1 MQQGFKRNAV
11 RKREMNPLLP
21 KQETLDETVG
31 ETTADFPPRK
41 TANSFN
47 HKKTSASEHRPSLP
61 NTSKSVQRAFKSIAG
76 NDAQDING
84 RNTPST
90 FISHATSPKP
100 QVPRK
105 PLHLQNS
112 STQPTSQT
120 SENKALHS
128 EKTRM
133 ETFIPSST
141 CKEKV
146 GKVSNLINRFEGG
159 SPASSNE
166 LKKDAQSGSR
176 SPQNSARPLIHSHQP
191 KLLSDH
197 PILQRQRIDIVKSQ
211 SAADSTPDTGLH
223 PANGLVT
230 PLPTDC
236 QNNSKTEASICTVDS
251 VMDSKRP
258 NGKQTAATLNL
269 LPSTDLCTRAVNLS
283 DVQSPHGKRGEESG
297 VETRNILES
306 KKIWNGEIQKNEN
319 EAFVEKKETNEE
331 KLYKIANELL
341 LTEKAYVNK
350 LHLLDQVFCAK
361 LLEEANS
368 KGSFPA
374 EVVTKIFS
382 NISSIYTFH
391 NQFLLPELET
401 RMNLWNTTPQIGD
414 ILQKLAPFLKMYA
427 EYVKNFEKAMELLKT
442 WMSRSPQ
449 FKAIVEDIQKQEICG
464 SLTIQHHM
472 LEPVQRIPR
481 YELLLKDYLKK
492 LPQDDSDRKDAEKS
506 LEIISTA
513 ATHSNA
519 AIRMM
524 EKMKKLIDVYEM
536 LGGEEEDIVNPSN
549 ELIKEGQILKL
560 AARNTSSQ
568 ERYLFLLN
576 NMLLYCVP
584 KFSLVFTRYSVRT
597 KIGIEGMQVVE
608 TLNKDYPN
616 TFQVSGK
623 ERTLELQASSDQNKE
638 EWIKALKDTIQ
649 DFNQKN
655 ETFRSAIAKEGEEQG
670 SEVSTAELGMRAP
683 RWIRDKE
690 VTLCMKCKEPFNAL
704 TRRRHHCRACGYVVC
719 WKCSDYKANLAYD
732 SNKLSKVCKDCYV
745 IITGK
750 TDSEEK
756 DDKKKKGILE
766 IEAAEV
772 SENCIICNFLHYLE
786 KPTKPWQKV
795 WCVVPKNEGLVLYM
809 YGAPQ
814 DVKALATIPLLGYAI
829 EDNPRGVDVSHVFRL
844 KQSRFIHTFAA
855 DSDDQKQ
862 QWLRIINMAAKGETP
877 TNDDDLCSDDT
888 SAWRLSSQSEAD
900 QASDS

>member
-1 MQQGFKRNAV
+1 MAQLIGYRNSMFGQHSGATS
-11 RKREMNPLLP
+11 RATES
-21 KQETLDETVG
+21 ES
-31 ETTADFPPRK
+31 
-41 TANSFN
+41 ANNFN
-47 HKKTSASEHRPSLP
+47 HLKVSSSECRSSLP
-61 NTSKSVQRAFKSIAG
+61 NTSKPIQTTFRSTAR

-90 FISHATSPKP
+90 VKSHTSPKP

-105 PLHLQNS
+105 PSHLQNS
-112 STQPTSQT
+112 PIHQTSQT
-120 SENKALHS
+120 PENKALHS
-128 EKTRM
+128 EKARM
-133 ETFIPSST
+133 DTFIPSSP

-146 GKVSNLINRFEGG
+146 GKVSDLINRFQG
-159 SPASSNE
+159 SSPVSPND
-166 LKKDAQSGSR
+166 LKKDVQSGSP
-176 SPQNSARPLIHSHQP
+176 SPRNPARPLINSHQP

-197 PILQRQRIDIVKSQ
+197 PILQRQRTDTVKANC
-211 SAADSTPDTGLH
+211 AAEFASDTGLQ
-223 PANGLVT
+223 PANGLVKS
-230 PLPTDC
+230 LPADC
-236 QNNSKTEASICTVDS
+236 TETSSRTVNPMMNNKQ
-251 VMDSKRP
+251 P
-258 NGKQTAATLNL
+258 NREQAAALNQ
-269 LPSTDLCTRAVNLS
+269 LPSTNSHTRADDLNAVSN
-283 DVQSPHGKRGEESG
+283 PHGKQREAFE
-297 VETRNILES
+297 VQTQTVLEAKET
-306 KKIWNGEIQKNEN
+306 WNGEIPTTEN
-319 EAFVEKKETNEE
+319 ELSVEKKETNEE

-341 LTEKAYVNK
+341 LTERAYVNR

-374 EVVTKIFS
+374 EVVAKIFS
-382 NISSIYTFH
+382 NISSIYVFH
-391 NQFLLPELET
+391 SQFLLPELET

-414 ILQKLAPFLKMYA
+414 ILQKLAPFLKMYG
-427 EYVKNFEKAMELLKT
+427 EYVKNFEKAMALLKT
-442 WMSRSPQ
+442 WMGRSPQ
-449 FKAIVEDIQKQEICG
+449 FKAIVEEIQKQEICG

-492 LPQDDSDRKDAEKS
+492 LPQDSLDRKDAEKS

-584 KFSLVFTRYSVRT
+584 KFSLVFTRYTVRT
-597 KIGIEGMQVVE
+597 KIGIEGMKVIE
-608 TLNKDYPN
+608 THNKDYPN

-623 ERTLELQASSDQNKE
+623 ERTLELQASSDQDKE
-638 EWIKALKDTIQ
+638 EWIKALKYTIQ

-655 ETFRSAIAKEGEEQG
+655 ETFRSAIAKEGEDQA

-683 RWIRDKE
+683 RWIRDNE

-704 TRRRHHCRACGYVVC
+704 TRRRHHCRACGCVVC
-719 WKCSDYKANLAYD
+719 WKCSDYKASLAYD
-732 SNKLSKVCKDCYV
+732 SNKPNKVCKDCYV
-745 IITGK
+745 IITGQ

-786 KPTKPWQKV
+786 KPAKPWQKV
-795 WCVVPKNEGLVLYM
+795 WCVIPKNEGLVLYM

-814 DVKALATIPLLGYAI
+814 DVKALATIPLLGYTI
-829 EDNPRGVDVSHVFRL
+829 EENPRGVDGSHVFSL

-855 DSDDQKQ
+855 DSDNQKQ
-862 QWLRIINMAAKGETP
+862 QWLKIISMAVKGETP
-877 TNDDDLCSDDT
+877 TDNDDFSSD
-888 SAWRLSSQSEAD
+888 EA
-900 QASDS
+900 STC

>member
-1 MQQGFKRNAV
+1 MQQDFRRTAMKKRA
-11 RKREMNPLLP
+11 MNPSLP
-21 KQETLDETVG
+21 KQKTLDET
-31 ETTADFPPRK
+31 AS
-41 TANSFN
+41 NFN
-47 HKKTSASEHRPSLP
+47 HLKTSASERRPSLP
-61 NTSKSVQRAFKSIAG
+61 NTSRPVQRTFKSRTG

-84 RNTPST
+84 RNTPNT
-90 FISHATSPKP
+90 FISHSTSPKP

-112 STQPTSQT
+112 PTQQTSQT
-120 SENKALHS
+120 PENKALHS

-133 ETFIPSST
+133 ETFIPSSA

-146 GKVSNLINRFEGG
+146 GKVSDLINRFQGG
-159 SPASSNE
+159 SPASSNDVQ
-166 LKKDAQSGSR
+166 KDAQSGSH
-176 SPQNSARPLIHSHQP
+176 SPLNSARSSIQSHQP
-191 KLLSDH
+191 KLLSEH
-197 PILQRQRIDIVKSQ
+197 PIIQRQRTDTVKSNRAVE
-211 SAADSTPDTGLH
+211 SAPDTGLQ
-223 PANGLVT
+223 PVNGLVT
-230 PLPTDC
+230 PLLTES
-236 QNNSKTEASICTVDS
+236 QNNSSTEVGICTVDS
-251 VMDSKRP
+251 VMASKPP
-258 NGKQTAATLNL
+258 NGKQRAATLNL
-269 LPSTDLCTRAVNLS
+269 LPSTDLCTRAV
-283 DVQSPHGKRGEESG
+283 DPHAGQSPHGKFREESG
-297 VETRNILES
+297 VETQKVLES
-306 KKIWNGEIQKNEN
+306 KKIWNGEIQEKKNEVS
-319 EAFVEKKETNEE
+319 VEKKETNEE

-341 LTEKAYVNK
+341 LTEKAYVSK
-350 LHLLDQVFCAK
+350 LHLLDQVFYAK

-401 RMNLWNTTPQIGD
+401 RMNLWTTTPQIGD
-414 ILQKLAPFLKMYA
+414 ILQKLAPFLKMYG
-427 EYVKNFEKAMELLKT
+427 EYVKNFEKAMGLLKT
-442 WMSRSPQ
+442 WLGRSPQ
-449 FKAIVEDIQKQEICG
+449 FKAIVEEIQKQEICG
-464 SLTIQHHM
+464 SLTMQHHM
-472 LEPVQRIPR
+472 LEPIQRIPR

-492 LPQDDSDRKDAEKS
+492 LPENSSDRKDAEKS

-519 AIRMM
+519 AIRIM

-536 LGGEEEDIVNPSN
+536 LGGEEEDIVHPSN

-597 KIGIEGMQVVE
+597 KIGIEGMKVIE
-608 TLNKDYPN
+608 THNKDYPN

-638 EWIKALKDTIQ
+638 EWIKALKNTIQ

-655 ETFRSAIAKEGEEQG
+655 ETFRSAIAKEGEQG

-683 RWIRDKE
+683 RWIRDNE

-732 SNKLSKVCKDCYV
+732 TSKLSKVCKDCYV

-756 DDKKKKGILE
+756 DERKKKGILE

-772 SENCIICNFLHYLE
+772 SENCIICDFLHYLE

-862 QWLRIINMAAKGETP
+862 RWLRIINMAAKGETP
-877 TNDDDLCSDDT
+877 TDDNDLGSDDSST
-888 SAWRLSSQSEAD
+888 WRLSSQSEAD
-900 QASDS
+900 QAINS

>member
-1 MQQGFKRNAV
+1 MQQDFRRAAVKKRD
-11 RKREMNPLLP
+11 MNDSLP
-21 KQETLDETVG
+21 RRETLGETVG
-31 ETTADFPPRK
+31 ETTFAFQPKK

-47 HKKTSASEHRPSLP
+47 HLKTSASEHRPSLP
-61 NTSKSVQRAFKSIAG
+61 DISKPVQRTIVSTKG
-76 NDAQDING
+76 NNAQDING
-84 RNTPST
+84 KSTPSAV
-90 FISHATSPKP
+90 ISHASPKP
-100 QVPRK
+100 QVPQK

-112 STQPTSQT
+112 TKKQIQT
-120 SENKALHS
+120 PENKALYS
-128 EKTRM
+128 VQTRM
-133 ETFIPSST
+133 ETLPSNS
-141 CKEKV
+141 CQEKV
-146 GKVSNLINRFEGG
+146 GKVSDLINRFQGG
-159 SPASSNE
+159 SPPSSIE
-166 LKKDAQSGSR
+166 EKKDGQSGSH
-176 SPQNSARPLIHSHQP
+176 SPRNSARTSILTQP
-191 KLLSDH
+191 KFLSDH
-197 PILQRQRIDIVKSQ
+197 PILQRQR
-211 SAADSTPDTGLH
+211 ADTGKSNHVAESALNTGGQ

-236 QNNSKTEASICTVDS
+236 QNSSSTEASICTADS
-251 VMDSKRP
+251 TMD
-258 NGKQTAATLNL
+258 NKQSDKKQNAATLNL
-269 LPSTDLCTRAVNLS
+269 LPSTDLCTKAANHHGVH
-283 DVQSPHGKRGEESG
+283 SPHGKHEEESRT
-297 VETRNILES
+297 ETQDILDS
-306 KKIWNGEIQKNEN
+306 KKIWNGEIQKKEN
-319 EAFVEKKETNEE
+319 EDEIRVEKKETNEE

-341 LTEKAYVNK
+341 LTEKAYVSK

-414 ILQKLAPFLKMYA
+414 ILQKLAPFLKMYG
-427 EYVKNFEKAMELLKT
+427 EYVKNFEMAMDLLKM
-442 WMSRSPQ
+442 WMGRSPQ

-492 LPQDDSDRKDAEKS
+492 LPQDSLDRKDAEKS

-524 EKMKKLIDVYEM
+524 EKMKKLIDVYER
-536 LGGEEEDIVNPSN
+536 LGGEEGDIVNPSN

-597 KIGIEGMQVVE
+597 KIGIEGMKVIE
-608 TLNKDYPN
+608 THNKDYPN

-623 ERTLELQASSDQNKE
+623 ERTLELQAGSDQDKE
-638 EWIKALKDTIQ
+638 EWIKAIKNTIQ

-655 ETFRSAIAKEGEEQG
+655 ETFRSAIAKEREEQ
-670 SEVSTAELGMRAP
+670 SLEVSSAELGMRAP
-683 RWIRDKE
+683 RWIRDNE

-719 WKCSDYKANLAYD
+719 WKCSDYKASLAYD
-732 SNKLSKVCKDCYV
+732 SNKLCKVCKDCYIV
-745 IITGK
+745 ITGK

-772 SENCIICNFLHYLE
+772 SENCIICDFLHYLE
-786 KPTKPWQKV
+786 KPAKPWQKV

-814 DVKALATIPLLGYAI
+814 DVKALATIPLLGYMI
-829 EDNPRGVDVSHVFRL
+829 EDNPKGVDGSHVFRL

-855 DSDDQKQ
+855 DSNDQKQ
-862 QWLRIINMAAKGETP
+862 QWLRIINKAAKGETP
-877 TNDDDLCSDDT
+877 TDNEDLGSDD
-888 SAWRLSSQSEAD
+888 SSTCGD
-900 QASDS
+900 

>member
-1 MQQGFKRNAV
+1 MKSCLVFPYRCILFSPPPRQPCLNSAVQELTMEREFRRTAVKKKMNASLP
-11 RKREMNPLLP
+11 RQELLS
-21 KQETLDETVG
+21 ETVG
-31 ETTADFPPRK
+31 ERTVAFQSRK
-41 TANSFN
+41 TASTVN
-47 HKKTSASEHRPSLP
+47 HLKTSASEHRPSLP
-61 NTSKSVQRAFKSIAG
+61 DVSKPVQQNFRSKAG
-76 NDAQDING
+76 NDAQKVNG
-84 RNTPST
+84 KATPSKFT
-90 FISHATSPKP
+90 SHATNPKP
-100 QVPRK
+100 QDKIFPNLG
-105 PLHLQNS
+105 PLEE
-112 STQPTSQT
+112 QT
-120 SENKALHS
+120 LTAIINVE
-128 EKTRM
+128 RQ
-133 ETFIPSST
+133 IPS
-141 CKEKV
+141 
-146 GKVSNLINRFEGG
+146 
-159 SPASSNE
+159 
-166 LKKDAQSGSR
+166 
-176 SPQNSARPLIHSHQP
+176 
-191 KLLSDH
+191 
-197 PILQRQRIDIVKSQ
+197 
-211 SAADSTPDTGLH
+211 
-223 PANGLVT
+223 
-230 PLPTDC
+230 
-236 QNNSKTEASICTVDS
+236 
-251 VMDSKRP
+251 
-258 NGKQTAATLNL
+258 
-269 LPSTDLCTRAVNLS
+269 
-283 DVQSPHGKRGEESG
+283 
-297 VETRNILES
+297 
-306 KKIWNGEIQKNEN
+306 
-319 EAFVEKKETNEE
+319 ETNEE

-341 LTEKAYVNK
+341 LTEKSYVSR

-361 LLEEANS
+361 LLDEANS

-401 RMNLWNTTPQIGD
+401 RMNLWNSTPQIGD
-414 ILQKLAPFLKMYA
+414 ILQKLAPFLKMYG
-427 EYVKNFEKAMELLKT
+427 EYVKNFEKAMGLLKT
-442 WMSRSPQ
+442 WMGRSPQ
-449 FKAIVEDIQKQEICG
+449 FKAIVEEIQKQEICG

-492 LPQDDSDRKDAEKS
+492 LPQDSLDRKDAEKS

-513 ATHSNA
+513 ATHSDA

-597 KIGIEGMQVVE
+597 KIGIEGMKVIE
-608 TLNKDYPN
+608 THNKDYPN

-623 ERTLELQASSDQNKE
+623 ERTLELQASSDQDKE
-638 EWIKALKDTIQ
+638 EWIKALKNTIQ

-655 ETFRSAIAKEGEEQG
+655 ETFRSAIAKEGEDQAQ
-670 SEVSTAELGMRAP
+670 EVSTAELGMRAP
-683 RWIRDKE
+683 RWIRDNE

-719 WKCSDYKANLAYD
+719 WKCSDYKASLAYD
-732 SNKLSKVCKDCYV
+732 GNKPSKVCKDCYI

-772 SENCIICNFLHYLE
+772 SENCIICDFLHYLE
-786 KPTKPWQKV
+786 KPAKPWQKV

-814 DVKALATIPLLGYAI
+814 DVKALATIPLLGYTI
-829 EDNPRGVDVSHVFRL
+829 EDNPKGVDMSHVFRL

-855 DSDDQKQ
+855 DSNDQKQ
-862 QWLRIINMAAKGETP
+862 HWLRIINMAAKGEIP
-877 TNDDDLCSDDT
+877 TDNDDVGSDDSST
-888 SAWRLSSQSEAD
+888 WRLSSQPEVD
-900 QASDS
+900 QAINS

>member
-1 MQQGFKRNAV
+1 MQQDFRRIAI
-11 RKREMNPLLP
+11 RKKTTTLP
-21 KQETLDETVG
+21 IQKTFVE
-31 ETTADFPPRK
+31 

-47 HKKTSASEHRPSLP
+47 HLKVSASDRRSSLP
-61 NTSKSVQRAFKSIAG
+61 NPSKPIVRTFRSTAR

-84 RNTPST
+84 RNTPITVRSY
-90 FISHATSPKP
+90 ASPKP

-105 PLHLQNS
+105 PLHLQS
-112 STQPTSQT
+112 STVQQASQNPV
-120 SENKALHS
+120 NKALHG
-128 EKTRM
+128 EKARM
-133 ETFIPSST
+133 DAISPSP

-146 GKVSNLINRFEGG
+146 GKVSDLINRFQGS
-159 SPASSNE
+159 SPASPND
-166 LKKDAQSGSR
+166 LKDVQSGSPSPRNPAR
-176 SPQNSARPLIHSHQP
+176 SLINSHQT

-197 PILQRQRIDIVKSQ
+197 PLLQRQRTDTVKANC
-211 SAADSTPDTGLH
+211 AAEFASNAGLQ

-230 PLPTDC
+230 SLPADC
-236 QNNSKTEASICTVDS
+236 TETSSHTVGS
-251 VMDSKRP
+251 VMDNEEP
-258 NGKQTAATLNL
+258 NTEQAAASNQA
-269 LPSTDLCTRAVNLS
+269 PPTDGHTRTDDQPAAS
-283 DVQSPHGKRGEESG
+283 DPLGEQREAFE
-297 VETRNILES
+297 VKTQITEQA
-306 KKIWNGEIQKNEN
+306 KVWNGEIQTSEN
-319 EAFVEKKETNEE
+319 DLSAEKKETNEE
-331 KLYKIANELL
+331 KMYKIANELL
-341 LTEKAYVNK
+341 LTERAYVNR

-368 KGSFPA
+368 KSSFPA

-382 NISSIYTFH
+382 NISSIYAFH
-391 NQFLLPELET
+391 SQFLLPELET

-414 ILQKLAPFLKMYA
+414 ILQKLAPFLKMYG
-427 EYVKNFEKAMELLKT
+427 EYVKNFEKAMALLKT
-442 WMSRSPQ
+442 WMGRSLQ
-449 FKAIVEDIQKQEICG
+449 FKAIVEDIQKQEVCG

-492 LPQDDSDRKDAEKS
+492 LPQDSIDRKDAEKS

-524 EKMKKLIDVYEM
+524 ENMKKLMDVYEM

-597 KIGIEGMQVVE
+597 KIGIEGMKVIE
-608 TLNKDYPN
+608 THNKDYPN

-623 ERTLELQASSDQNKE
+623 ERTLELQASSDQDKE
-638 EWIKALKDTIQ
+638 EWIKALKCTIQ
-649 DFNQKN
+649 EFNQKN
-655 ETFRSAIAKEGEEQG
+655 ETFRSAIAKEGEEQAA
-670 SEVSTAELGMRAP
+670 EVSTAELGMRAP
-683 RWIRDKE
+683 RWIRDNE

-704 TRRRHHCRACGYVVC
+704 TRRRHHCRACGCVVC

-732 SNKLSKVCKDCYV
+732 SNKPNKVCKDCYV
-745 IITGK
+745 VITGQ

-756 DDKKKKGILE
+756 EDKKKKGILE
-766 IEAAEV
+766 IDAAEV
-772 SENCIICNFLHYLE
+772 SENCIICNFLQYLE
-786 KPTKPWQKV
+786 KPAKPWQKV
-795 WCVVPKNEGLVLYM
+795 WCVIPKNEGLVLYM

-814 DVKALATIPLLGYAI
+814 DVKALATIPLLGYTI
-829 EDNPRGVDVSHVFRL
+829 EENPRGVDGSHVFRL

-862 QWLRIINMAAKGETP
+862 KWLKVISMAVKGETP
-877 TNDDDLCSDDT
+877 ADNDDFSSDEAST
-888 SAWRLSSQSEAD
+888 S
-900 QASDS
+900 

>member
-1 MQQGFKRNAV
+1 MQLFLQCWGRQEAGHRV
-11 RKREMNPLLP
+11 QRKYLRCSVLIRAN
-21 KQETLDETVG
+21 TV
-31 ETTADFPPRK
+31 
-41 TANSFN
+41 N
-47 HKKTSASEHRPSLP
+47 HLNTSASEHRPSLP
-61 NTSKSVQRAFKSIAG
+61 DISKAVQQNFRSKAG
-76 NDAQDING
+76 NNVQEVNG
-84 RNTPST
+84 KTTPSKFT
-90 FISHATSPKP
+90 SHTTNPKP

-105 PLHLQNS
+105 PSLLQNS
-112 STQPTSQT
+112 ARKQT
-120 SENKALHS
+120 IQTPANKVLHS
-128 EKTRM
+128 SRTEM
-133 ETFIPSST
+133 ETLPSNS
-141 CKEKV
+141 CKEKA
-146 GKVSNLINRFEGG
+146 GKVSDLINRFQGG
-159 SPASSNE
+159 SPASSNDE
-166 LKKDAQSGSR
+166 KKIAQSGSR
-176 SPQNSARPLIHSHQP
+176 SPRSARTSIHSQP
-191 KLLSDH
+191 KCLSDH
-197 PILQRQRIDIVKSQ
+197 PILQRQKVDSVKSNHATE
-211 SAADSTPDTGLH
+211 SAPDTEVQ

-230 PLPTDC
+230 SLPKDC
-236 QNNSKTEASICTVDS
+236 QNNSPEASICITDS
-251 VMDSKRP
+251 EMDNKQP
-258 NGKQTAATLNL
+258 NKKKKAATLNL
-269 LPSTDLCTRAVNLS
+269 LPSTDPCTRANDPQNPNRKHTDKS
-283 DVQSPHGKRGEESG
+283 H
-297 VETRNILES
+297 VEAQNILKSNKILNGATQEEDNKI
-306 KKIWNGEIQKNEN
+306 KKHE
-319 EAFVEKKETNEE
+319 EKKETNEE
-331 KLYKIANELL
+331 KLYNIANELL
-341 LTEKAYVNK
+341 LTEKSYVSR

-361 LLEEANS
+361 LLDEANN

-401 RMNLWNTTPQIGD
+401 RMKLWNSTPQIGD
-414 ILQKLAPFLKMYA
+414 ILQKLAPFLKMYG
-427 EYVKNFEKAMELLKT
+427 EYVKNFEKAMGLLKT
-442 WMSRSPQ
+442 WMGRSPQ
-449 FKAIVEDIQKQEICG
+449 FKAIVEEIQKQEICG

-492 LPQDDSDRKDAEKS
+492 LPQDSLDRKDAEKS

-513 ATHSNA
+513 ATHSDA

-549 ELIKEGQILKL
+549 ELIKKGQILKL

-597 KIGIEGMQVVE
+597 KIGIEGMKVIE
-608 TLNKDYPN
+608 THNKDYPN

-623 ERTLELQASSDQNKE
+623 ERTLELQASSDQDKE
-638 EWIKALKDTIQ
+638 EWIKALKNTIQ

-655 ETFRSAIAKEGEEQG
+655 ETFRSAIAKEGEEQAP
-670 SEVSTAELGMRAP
+670 EVSTAELGMRAP
-683 RWIRDKE
+683 RWIRDNE

-732 SNKLSKVCKDCYV
+732 GNKPSKVCKDCYI
-745 IITGK
+745 IITGQ

-772 SENCIICNFLHYLE
+772 SENCIICDFLHYLE

-814 DVKALATIPLLGYAI
+814 DVKALATIPLLGYTI
-829 EDNPRGVDVSHVFRL
+829 EDNPKGVDMSHVFRL

-855 DSDDQKQ
+855 DSNDQKQ
-862 QWLRIINMAAKGETP
+862 QWLRIINMAAKGEIP
-877 TNDDDLCSDDT
+877 TDNDDVGSDDSST
-888 SAWRLSSQSEAD
+888 WRLSSQSEVD
-900 QASDS
+900 QATNS

>member
-1 MQQGFKRNAV
+1 MGGSQCVCCCGCHPVKDSRPGPPGVVIA
-11 RKREMNPLLP
+11 
-21 KQETLDETVG
+21 
-31 ETTADFPPRK
+31 ADS
-41 TANSFN
+41 ANSFN
-47 HKKTSASEHRPSLP
+47 RLKKPASEHRPSLP
-61 NTSKSVQRAFKSIAG
+61 NISKPVQQTFRSTTG
-76 NDAQDING
+76 NHVQDING
-84 RNTPST
+84 KSTPSAA
-90 FISHATSPKP
+90 ISDTSPKP

-112 STQPTSQT
+112 TTKQPIQAP
-120 SENKALHS
+120 EKKAVFGVQA
-128 EKTRM
+128 RM
-133 ETFIPSST
+133 ETLPSNS
-141 CKEKV
+141 CQEKV
-146 GKVSNLINRFEGG
+146 GKVSDLINRFQGG
-159 SPASSNE
+159 SPASSNDE
-166 LKKDAQSGSR
+166 KNDGQSGSR
-176 SPQNSARPLIHSHQP
+176 SPRSSARNLIHSQP
-191 KLLSDH
+191 KFLSDH
-197 PILQRQRIDIVKSQ
+197 PILQRQR
-211 SAADSTPDTGLH
+211 ADTGKSNH
-223 PANGLVT
+223 VGEPAPSTGVQPANGLVA
-230 PLPTDC
+230 PLPADC
-236 QNNSKTEASICTVDS
+236 QNNSITEASICTADS
-251 VMDSKRP
+251 MMDNKQSSKIK
-258 NGKQTAATLNL
+258 NAAKLNL
-269 LPSTDLCTRAVNLS
+269 LPSTALCTRTDEVDSVHRTQARHE
-283 DVQSPHGKRGEESG
+283 DESQL
-297 VETRNILES
+297 ETQNVLES
-306 KKIWNGEIQKNEN
+306 KRILNGEIKDKEKEN
-319 EAFVEKKETNEE
+319 EVHVEKKETNEE

-341 LTEKAYVNK
+341 LTEKAYVSK

-391 NQFLLPELET
+391 SQFLLPELET

-414 ILQKLAPFLKMYA
+414 ILQKLAPFLKMYG
-427 EYVKNFEKAMELLKT
+427 EYVKNFEMAMGLLKT

-449 FKAIVEDIQKQEICG
+449 FKAIVEEIQKQEICG

-481 YELLLKDYLKK
+481 YEMLLKDYLKK
-492 LPQDDSDRKDAEKS
+492 LPQDSSDRKDAEKS
-506 LEIISTA
+506 LDIISTA

-524 EKMKKLIDVYEM
+524 EKLKKLIDVYEM

-597 KIGIEGMQVVE
+597 KIGIEGMKVIG
-608 TLNKDYPN
+608 THNKDYPN

-623 ERTLELQASSDQNKE
+623 ERTLELQASSDQDKE

-655 ETFRSAIAKEGEEQG
+655 ETFRSAIAKEGEDQS
-670 SEVSTAELGMRAP
+670 SEVSSAELGRRAP
-683 RWIRDKE
+683 RWIRDNE

-719 WKCSDYKANLAYD
+719 WKCSDYKASLAYD
-732 SNKLSKVCKDCYV
+732 ANKLSKVCKDCYT

-756 DDKKKKGILE
+756 EDKKKKGILE
-766 IEAAEV
+766 IEASEV
-772 SENCIICNFLHYLE
+772 SENCIICDFLHYLE
-786 KPTKPWQKV
+786 KPAKPWQKV

-814 DVKALATIPLLGYAI
+814 DVKALATIPLLGYII
-829 EDNPRGVDVSHVFRL
+829 EDNPKGVDMPHVFRL

-855 DSDDQKQ
+855 DSNDQKQ
-862 QWLRIINMAAKGETP
+862 QWLRIIDKAAKGETP
-877 TNDDDLCSDDT
+877 TDNEDLGSDD
-888 SAWRLSSQSEAD
+888 SSTCGD
-900 QASDS
+900 

>member
-1 MQQGFKRNAV
+1 MSLAPGSGQGPGRVATMQQDFRRVAIKKKGIRS
-11 RKREMNPLLP
+11 PLVQHKAL
-21 KQETLDETVG
+21 G
-31 ETTADFPPRK
+31 E

-47 HKKTSASEHRPSLP
+47 HLKVSASERRSTNITRPLQR
-61 NTSKSVQRAFKSIAG
+61 TSRSVAR

-84 RNTPST
+84 RIGPNT
-90 FISHATSPKP
+90 IKSHTSPKP

-105 PLHLQNS
+105 PLHLQS
-112 STQPTSQT
+112 PAAQQASQGPDI
-120 SENKALHS
+120 KALHGG
-128 EKTRM
+128 KARM
-133 ETFIPSST
+133 DSFTPPSP

-146 GKVSNLINRFEGG
+146 GKVSDLINRFQGSSPG
-159 SPASSNE
+159 SPND
-166 LKKDAQSGSR
+166 LKKDVQSGSP
-176 SPQNSARPLIHSHQP
+176 SPRNPARALINSHQP

-197 PILQRQRIDIVKSQ
+197 PILQRQRTDSVRVNCAAE
-211 SAADSTPDTGLH
+211 SASDAGLQ

-230 PLPTDC
+230 SLPAGSAEGSARTAEPLMDNRPPDGEL
-236 QNNSKTEASICTVDS
+236 EAAVS
-251 VMDSKRP
+251 
-258 NGKQTAATLNL
+258 QA
-269 LPSTDLCTRAVNLS
+269 PSTTGRAAVAGLNAVLMPREKPGEAPE
-283 DVQSPHGKRGEESG
+283 VQ
-297 VETRNILES
+297 TQTTLEA
-306 KKIWNGEIQKNEN
+306 KKIRNGEIQTSEN
-319 EAFVEKKETNEE
+319 ELSAEKKETNEE

-341 LTEKAYVNK
+341 LTERAFVNK

-382 NISSIYTFH
+382 NISSIYAFH
-391 NQFLLPELET
+391 SQFLLPELET

-414 ILQKLAPFLKMYA
+414 ILQKLAPFLKMYG
-427 EYVKNFEKAMELLKT
+427 EYVKNFEKAMALLKT
-442 WMSRSPQ
+442 WMGRSLQ
-449 FKAIVEDIQKQEICG
+449 FKAIVEEIQKQEICG

-492 LPQDDSDRKDAEKS
+492 LPEDSLDRKDAEKS

-513 ATHSNA
+513 AAHSNA

-549 ELIKEGQILKL
+549 ELIKEGQIQKL

-597 KIGIEGMQVVE
+597 KIGIEGMKVIE
-608 TLNKDYPN
+608 THNKDYPN

-623 ERTLELQASSDQNKE
+623 ERTLELQASSDQDKE
-638 EWIKALKDTIQ
+638 EWIKALKYTIH
-649 DFNQKN
+649 DFKQKN
-655 ETFRSAIAKEGEEQG
+655 ETFRSAIAKEGEDHG
-670 SEVSTAELGMRAP
+670 PEVSTAELGMRAP
-683 RWIRDKE
+683 RWIRDNE

-704 TRRRHHCRACGYVVC
+704 TRRRHHCRACGCVVC

-732 SNKLSKVCKDCYV
+732 SNKPNKVCKDCYI
-745 IITGK
+745 IITGQ

-756 DDKKKKGILE
+756 DEKRKKGILE
-766 IEAAEV
+766 IDAAEV
-772 SENCIICNFLHYLE
+772 SENCIICNFLQYLE
-786 KPTKPWQKV
+786 KPAKPWQKV
-795 WCVVPKNEGLVLYM
+795 WCVIPKNEGLVLYM

-814 DVKALATIPLLGYAI
+814 DVKALATIPLLGYVI
-829 EDNPRGVDVSHVFRL
+829 EDNPRGVDASHVFRL
-844 KQSRFIHTFAA
+844 KQSRFVHTFAA
-855 DSDDQKQ
+855 DSDDHKQ
-862 QWLRIINMAAKGETP
+862 QWLKIISMAARGDTP
-877 TNDDDLCSDDT
+877 TDNDDFSSDEAST
-888 SAWRLSSQSEAD
+888 S
-900 QASDS
+900 

>member
-1 MQQGFKRNAV
+1 
-11 RKREMNPLLP
+11 MNVSLHRP
-21 KQETLDETVG
+21 ETLDQTVG
-31 ETTADFPPRK
+31 ETTVAFQSRK
-41 TANSFN
+41 TANNFS
-47 HKKTSASEHRPSLP
+47 HSKTSASEHRPSLP
-61 NTSKSVQRAFKSIAG
+61 DISKPVQRTFRSIAG
-76 NDAQDING
+76 NNAQDING
-84 RNTPST
+84 KSSPST
-90 FISHATSPKP
+90 FISHTTSPKP

-105 PLHLQNS
+105 PLHLQS
-112 STQPTSQT
+112 STKQT
-120 SENKALHS
+120 IQTPENKALHS
-128 EKTRM
+128 AQTGM
-133 ETFIPSST
+133 ETLPSNT

-146 GKVSNLINRFEGG
+146 GKVSDLINRFQGG
-159 SPASSNE
+159 SPANSNDE
-166 LKKDAQSGSR
+166 KKNAQSGSH
-176 SPQNSARPLIHSHQP
+176 SPRNSARTLIHSQP
-191 KLLSDH
+191 KFLSDH
-197 PILQRQRIDIVKSQ
+197 PILQRQRADTVKSNHVAESSPNTEVQ
-211 SAADSTPDTGLH
+211 
-223 PANGLVT
+223 PANGLVA

-236 QNNSKTEASICTVDS
+236 QNNSSTEANICTADS
-251 VMDSKRP
+251 MMDSKQS
-258 NGKQTAATLNL
+258 NQNQKTATLNL
-269 LPSTDLCTRAVNLS
+269 LPSTDLCTRAADLHA
-283 DVQSPHGKRGEESG
+283 VQSPHGKHVEESQR
-297 VETRNILES
+297 ETHNILES
-306 KKIWNGEIQKNEN
+306 KKSWNGEIQKKENEN
-319 EAFVEKKETNEE
+319 EMHAEKKETNEE

-341 LTEKAYVNK
+341 LTEKAYVSK

-391 NQFLLPELET
+391 TQFLLPELET

-414 ILQKLAPFLKMYA
+414 ILQKLAPFLKMYG
-427 EYVKNFEKAMELLKT
+427 EYVKNFEKAMGLLKT
-442 WMSRSPQ
+442 WMGRSPQ
-449 FKAIVEDIQKQEICG
+449 FKAIVEEIQKQEICG

-492 LPQDDSDRKDAEKS
+492 LPQDSLDRKDAENS

-597 KIGIEGMQVVE
+597 KIGIEGMKVIE
-608 TLNKDYPN
+608 THNKDYPN

-623 ERTLELQASSDQNKE
+623 ERTLELQASSDQDKE
-638 EWIKALKDTIQ
+638 EWIKALKSTIQ

-655 ETFRSAIAKEGEEQG
+655 ETFRSAIAKEGEDQG
-670 SEVSTAELGMRAP
+670 PEVSTAELGMRAP
-683 RWIRDKE
+683 KWIRDNE

-719 WKCSDYKANLAYD
+719 WKCSDHKASLAYD
-732 SNKLSKVCKDCYV
+732 SNKLNKVCRDCYI

-772 SENCIICNFLHYLE
+772 SENCIICDFLHYLE
-786 KPTKPWQKV
+786 KPTKPWLKV
-795 WCVVPKNEGLVLYM
+795 WCIVPKNEGLVLYM

-814 DVKALATIPLLGYAI
+814 DVKALATIPLLGYTI
-829 EDNPRGVDVSHVFRL
+829 EDSPKGVDMSHVFRL

-855 DSDDQKQ
+855 DSNDQKQ
-862 QWLRIINMAAKGETP
+862 QWLRIINMAVKGETP
-877 TNDDDLCSDDT
+877 TDNEDLGSDD
-888 SAWRLSSQSEAD
+888 SSTCGD
-900 QASDS
+900 